1 MITYKKGNMLDSNA
15 SLLVNPVNC
24 VGVSG
29 KGLALQFKKKYPGN
43 FAEYKRRCDA
53 GAMQPGSVFLW
64 KVELHKA
71 VANMATKGH
80 WRSKSEYEYIK
91 LGLQNLKSNMQVFK
105 INHVAIPK
113 IGCGCGELDWDFVLP
128 MIEKAFEDS
137 DIMVEVWE

>member
-1 MITYKKGNMLDSNA
+1 MLDSNA

-29 KGLALQFKKKYPGN
+29 KGLALQFKKRYPGN

-64 KVELHKA
+64 KVELHKT

-91 LGLQNLKSNMQVFK
+91 LGLENLKRNMQIFK

-113 IGCGCGELDWDFVLP
+113 IGCGGRGLDWDFVLP

-137 DIMVEVWE
+137 GIMVEVWE